1 MVEKKLEPLFRL
13 PAETTRKLV
22 AQESDIE
29 KARKALA
36 TMKELG
42 MDTTDLEEKLNWAAK
57 VRETLIKEFA

>member
-1 MVEKKLEPLFRL
+1 MVDKKVEPLFKL
-13 PAETTRKLV
+13 PADITRKLT
-22 AQESDIE
+22 AQENDIE

-42 MDTTDLEEKLNWAAK
+42 MDTKDLEEKLDWAAK